1 MEEVIEMIKYFQTE
15 EGVLKRVDEAK
26 KKCWIYVEKPQE
38 DEINLLKS
46 MNIEEDFI
54 YDSLD
59 PDERSRFEKD
69 EDIIYVIFRIPL
81 FDNEDSDVPY
91 KSIPMGIVITSD
103 AFITIVSQQNDILN
117 DFLSMKT
124 RNFSTNKHNQ
134 FLLKIIERATLYYLK
149 YLKEIKRISDEIQ
162 NQLHGTPKNEEI
174 IRLLNYEKSLVY
186 FKTSL
191 TTNDIMF
198 GKLQRAEILALFE
211 EDEWLFED
219 IIIDNKQAIEM
230 SKIYSEILTVMLE
243 TFSSVISNNLN
254 LVMKILTIVTLI
266 LQIPTLVASIYGMNI
281 VLPMQNSPFAFI
293 ITMSISFATAVILG
307 FVLFKGRW
315 FK

>member
-1 MEEVIEMIKYFQTE
+1 MIRFFQTDEGFLRE
-15 EGVLKRVDEAK
+15 ESEMK

-38 DEINLLKS
+38 DEVEFLKS

-69 EDIIYVIFRIPL
+69 EDYIYVIFRIPL

-91 KSIPMGIVITSD
+91 KSIPVGIVITPD
-103 AFITIVSQQNDILN
+103 AFITIISQQDEILN
-117 DFLSMKT
+117 DFLNKKV
-124 RNFSTNKHNQ
+124 RNFSTKKHNQ
-134 FLLKIIERATLYYLK
+134 FLLKILDRTALYYLR
-149 YLKEIKRISDEIQ
+149 YLKEIKRIADEIQ
-162 NQLHGTPKNEEI
+162 SQLHGTPKNEEI
-174 IRLLNYEKSLVY
+174 IKLLNYEKSLVY

-198 GKLQRAEILALFE
+198 SKLQRAKILTLFE

-219 IIIDNKQAIEM
+219 IIIDNKQAIET
-230 SKIYSEILTVMLE
+230 SRIYSEILTVMLE

-266 LQIPTLVASIYGMNI
+266 LQIPTLVASIYGMN
-281 VLPMQNSPFAFI
+281 VELPMQSSPYAFI
-293 ITMSISFATAVILG
+293 ITMTISFATAVVLG
-307 FVLFKGRW
+307 FVLFRGRW